1 MGYLL
6 EVEDLHVRVNG
17 KEILKGVNLRIPDGE
32 VHALFGPNGS
42 GKTTL
47 MMTIMGFSGYEIT
60 RGDIRFAGE
69 SLLGKSLTERA
80 RLGMGIAQ
88 QRPPTIQGVSLQA
101 MLDYTTENFKQNG
114 HELDQLV
121 GLSRMQGFLN
131 RSINDGLSGGEIR
144 RSEILQLITM
154 NPRFAMMDEPDSGV
168 DMEALQ
174 RVGNLAALVYTDYAS
189 QKKKRRSGLL
199 ITHTGQ
205 LLEYIQPDRAHVLI
219 DGEIIGCGDAYTILE
234 TVRKCGY
241 ANCLECPNYI
251 EREVA

>member
-1 MGYLL
+1 MTLLL
-6 EVEDLHVRVNG
+6 EVEDLHVTVRGV
-17 KEILKGVNLRIPDGE
+17 EILKGVDLAIPDGE

-60 RGDIRFAGE
+60 RGEIRFEGK
-69 SLLGKSLTERA
+69 SILGKTLSERA
-80 RLGMGIAQ
+80 RMGMGIAQ
-88 QRPPTIQGVSLQA
+88 QRPPTIQGVSLQS
-101 MLDYTTENFKQNG
+101 MLAYTTSTFTQNG

-121 GLSRMQGFLN
+121 GLAQMQGFLQ

-144 RSEILQLITM
+144 RSEILQLLTM

-189 QKKKRRSGLL
+189 VQKKRRSGLL

-205 LLEYIQPDRAHVLI
+205 LLEFIQPDQAHVLI
-219 DGEIIGCGDAYTILE
+219 DGRIIGCGDAHSILN
-234 TVRKCGY
+234 TVRECGY
-241 ANCLECPNYI
+241 ANCLECPNYL
-251 EREVA
+251 EREGK